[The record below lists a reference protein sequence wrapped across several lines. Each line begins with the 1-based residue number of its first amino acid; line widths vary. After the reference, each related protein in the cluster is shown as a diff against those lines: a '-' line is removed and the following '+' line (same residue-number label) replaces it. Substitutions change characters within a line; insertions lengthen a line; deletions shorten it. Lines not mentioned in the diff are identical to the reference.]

1 MKHMKKSMFIT
12 TLLMVVLLVVA
23 LSTATF
29 AWFSANNTVTAQQ
42 ATMTAATSSA
52 ANIQISW
59 DNETWGSTISFE
71 NDTDLQPSVP
81 KMRPVI
87 TDTAIPAQY
96 VVTSTNYEGG
106 LDFSY
111 AGHTVPYINVLD
123 VNMDHLVLEDD
134 VDIEAFPGLTN
145 VGALA
150 PLARL
155 YKLQHARER
164 FFMITTSTLPDA
176 SVNKIEINGNEYS
189 YIFVTSDTTVDNNVA
204 IEDIDNVLLGI
215 GESSNL
221 YASGAAKD
229 AETTTS
235 AIEGYRIYDVKPIS
249 EIHTLYPIGS
259 TYPTTFV
266 NIDGESTA
274 DPGEIPYK
282 TVVSVPGL
290 LDTELD
296 SKYYINL
303 ADVNDTIASGLG
315 PVREGDKIYMVR
327 KAGTE
332 TKTNYFDFINSN
344 FYTDNIDANGRFRNG
359 ANLSNPVTL
368 TRLNGEVQENQ
379 FYIKN
384 SNAVGSKAAIV
395 SMVATIEGPEGTSAL
410 NDIRLAVFV
419 NDDYVGSL
427 SNDGSTTTYY
437 GDIVNG
443 AASSEGNFASYN
455 TSGDT
460 LSNFVQIDPAQ
471 SVSIRVVVWMDGIGL
486 TSAESGQDVN
496 FSFTFTASQA

>member
-59 DNETWGSTISFE
+59 DNSEWGSTIAF
-71 NDTDLQPSVP
+71 NNNTDFQPSVP

-87 TDTAIPAQY
+87 TNTAIPAQY
-96 VVTSTNYEGG
+96 VVTSTDYDGG
-106 LDFSY
+106 LNFPY
-111 AGHTVPYINVLD
+111 AETTVPYINVLD
-123 VNMDHLVLEDD
+123 VNMSHLVLATGVDD
-134 VDIEAFPGLTN
+134 VAFPGLTN
-145 VGALA
+145 AEALE

-155 YKLQHARER
+155 YKLQHAREG

-176 SVNKIEINGNEYS
+176 SVNKIEINGTEYS
-189 YIFVTSDTTVDNNVA
+189 FINVISGSTYDNNVA
-204 IEDIDNVLLGI
+204 IGNIDTVLGS
-215 GESSNL
+215 GASSNL

-229 AETTTS
+229 EGTTTP
-235 AIEGYRIYDVKPIS
+235 AAAGYRIYDVKPIS

-266 NIDGESTA
+266 NIDGTSTA
-274 DPGEIPYK
+274 DSGSIPYY
-282 TVVSVPGL
+282 TVVSAAGK
-290 LDTELD
+290 LDTVLNGE
-296 SKYYINL
+296 YYINRS
-303 ADVNDTIASGLG
+303 AVNTIANGLG
-315 PVREGDKIYMVR
+315 PAREGDKIYMVR
-327 KAGTE
+327 AADTE
-332 TKTNYFDFINSN
+332 TKTTYSSFITSN

-359 ANLSNPVTL
+359 PNLSNPVTL
-368 TRLNGEVQENQ
+368 TKLNGEVGENQ

-395 SMVATIEGPEGTSAL
+395 SMVATIEGPEDTSAL

-419 NDDYVGSL
+419 NDEYVGSL
-427 SNDGSTTTYY
+427 SKDGSTTTYY

-443 AASSEGNFASYN
+443 AASSAGNFASYN
-455 TSGDT
+455 TSGST
-460 LSNFVQIDPAQ
+460 LSNFVQIDPEQ

-496 FSFTFTASQA
+496 FSFTFTASQAA